1 MWSAHVLMK
10 VEQLTFRRDELLGCV
25 GRVRNRVILL
35 RGEVEM
41 RGDDCKHY
49 VAHGGTFDV

>member
-10 VEQLTFRRDELLGCV
+10 DEQLTFRRDELLGRV

-49 VAHGGTFDV
+49 VAHGGTSDV

>member
-10 VEQLTFRRDELLGCV
+10 DEQLTFRRDELLGCV

-49 VAHGGTFDV
+49 VVHGGTSDV